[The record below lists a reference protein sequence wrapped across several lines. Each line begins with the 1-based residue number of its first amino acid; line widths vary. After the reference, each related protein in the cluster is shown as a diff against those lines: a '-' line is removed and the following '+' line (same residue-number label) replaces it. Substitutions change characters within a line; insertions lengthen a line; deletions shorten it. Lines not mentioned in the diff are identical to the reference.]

1 MSGNFYRAFEDR
13 YRGSRELIKSRLEAY
28 SPFVAPLALL
38 YPGAPTID
46 LGCGRGEW
54 LELMTE
60 KGFAAGGV
68 DLDEGML
75 AACRERGLNVE
86 TADALASLRSRADA
100 SVALVSAF
108 HLVEHLPFDEV
119 QCLIAEAR
127 RVLLPGGLLIMET
140 PNPENLIVGTSSFYL
155 DPSHIKPIP
164 PLLLDFMVEYAAF
177 PRHTV
182 VRLQG
187 ADSDQGEQA
196 LGLRNVFEKVSAD
209 YGIVAQN
216 AGDQALTTLFD
227 APFAAGYGI
236 TLEEMA
242 ARFDHYHAS
251 MRAADRETLAALQA
265 SVNEL
270 SGQAREAGGVQAELA
285 ALRAQAQAQ
294 ENLVASLTASLH
306 NLGVQ
311 ADQRLAAFEEAN
323 NELWKHALP
332 SLVDRVQGIDG
343 RIDALLATSTQQVQ
357 LAELGLA
364 QRIELLDQR
373 VSQQVEQLDQ
383 RVSQQVE
390 QLDQRVSQQVEQFDQ
405 RVSQQ
410 VTQFDQRIEQLDQ
423 RHERRVSAVEERRR
437 HNNRLD
443 SRRFDELEQ
452 RVARS
457 DRRLASLPQQRLHD
471 TERLLAQSREHL
483 HQAEERVQ
491 QLEGQINALLES
503 SSWRVTAPGR
513 VAGGLVRRAVS
524 AAREGRIKSGLRRR
538 VATLVLGAPGADT
551 TRGVRGWL
559 RRTKNSTWARR
570 IALPLLKR
578 FPQLRA
584 PLIRLMEGG
593 SLDPAPPA
601 GDVVLPDWDGPLPA
615 EYLQMTALSRK
626 ILLDLA
632 RANSSNK

>member
-1 MSGNFYRAFEDR
+1 MSDNFYRAFEER
-13 YRGSRELIKSRLEAY
+13 YRGSRELIKGRLEAY
-28 SPFVAPLALL
+28 TPFVAPLAAL
-38 YPGAPTID
+38 YPGAAALD

-60 KGFAAGGV
+60 NGFAASGV

-86 TADALASLRSRADA
+86 TADALSSLRSHANA

-140 PNPENLIVGTSSFYL
+140 PNPENLVVGTSSFYL
-155 DPSHIKPIP
+155 DPSHVKPIP

-177 PRHTV
+177 PRHAV
-182 VRLQG
+182 VRLHG
-187 ADSDQGEQA
+187 AELEQDQQE
-196 LGLRNVFEKVSAD
+196 LGLRDVFEKVSAD
-209 YGIVAQN
+209 YGIVAQK
-216 AGDQALTTLFD
+216 AGDQALTALFD
-227 APFAAGYGI
+227 APFAAGYGV
-236 TLEEMA
+236 TLDEMA
-242 ARFDHYHAS
+242 ARFDHHQAS
-251 MRAADRETLAALQA
+251 LRAADREALAALQA
-265 SVNEL
+265 SVAGL
-270 SGQAREAGGVQAELA
+270 SGPAGETGSVQAELA
-285 ALRAQAQAQ
+285 ALRAHAQEQ
-294 ENLVASLTASLH
+294 ENLVAALAASLQS
-306 NLGVQ
+306 LSEQ

-332 SLVDRVQGIDG
+332 SLVDRMQGIDM
-343 RIDALLATSTQQVQ
+343 RIDELRTTSSQQVQ
-357 LAELGLA
+357 TLELGLA
-364 QRIELLDQR
+364 QRIE
-373 VSQQVEQLDQ
+373 QLDQ
-383 RVSQQVE
+383 RLNQHGE
-390 QLDQRVSQQVEQFDQ
+390 QIE
-405 RVSQQ
+405 
-410 VTQFDQRIEQLDQ
+410 QRIEQLDQ
-423 RHERRVSAVEERRR
+423 RHERRVSAAEERRM

-457 DRRLASLPQQRLHD
+457 DRRLASLPQQRLQD

-483 HQAEERVQ
+483 QQAEERVQ
-491 QLEGQINALLES
+491 QLEGQISAMLGS

-513 VAGGLVRRAVS
+513 LVGGLVRRAVS
-524 AAREGRIKSGLRRR
+524 AAREGRIRSGLRRR

-593 SLDPAPPA
+593 SLHAAQPA
-601 GDVVLPDWDGPLPA
+601 GDVILPDWDGPLPA
-615 EYLQMTALSRK
+615 EYLQMTPLTRK

-632 RANSSNK
+632 RANSSNQ